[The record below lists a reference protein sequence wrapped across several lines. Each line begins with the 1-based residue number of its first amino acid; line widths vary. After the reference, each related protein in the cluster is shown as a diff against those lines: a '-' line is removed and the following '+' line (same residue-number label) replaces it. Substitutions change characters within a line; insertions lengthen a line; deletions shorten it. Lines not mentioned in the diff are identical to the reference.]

1 MSEEVVDPSH
11 PRYQSLMMRKRISE
25 AGVKGML
32 ADSALIAHGRGEAFD
47 YLLGEQTIPSALEAT
62 REVAA
67 RLVGAKKPVLSLN
80 GNAIALAARE
90 FLTIASQLGCPI
102 EINIFYRTPQRMGA
116 LLAHLKLLNSDLG
129 LDVEILGGIP
139 DAKIPGLEGPRA
151 ACQKD
156 GILEADAILVPLED
170 GDRCEALVA
179 MGKDVLVI
187 DLNPLSR
194 SARRGTVAVVDEVS
208 RVATNLIQ
216 LIPEKPEI
224 TNWDNDNALQSALDH
239 IVGDMSDKFES

>member
-216 LIPEKPEI
+216 LIPEKPGI
-224 TNWDNDNALQSALDH
+224 TNWDNDKALQSALDH
-239 IVGDMSDKFES
+239 IVGDMSNKFES